1 MKKFF
6 YFLMAAAAMTL
17 CACNNDDEKSKIN
30 TVTINVLIDN
40 EKVPDAV
47 DVTLTSKS
55 SSTSYVAT
63 TTGGVAT
70 FSVAAGVYEATATLY
85 KESAIYNGA
94 NSSVT
99 VTDGGRQCVQ
109 SGHGQVHYKPGHNQ
123 GAVLRG
129 LHGQRR
135 GKAFLE

>member
-30 TVTINVLIDN
+30 TVTVNVLIDN
-40 EKVPDAV
+40 EKVSDAV

-63 TTGGVAT
+63 TMAP
-70 FSVAAGVYEATATLY
+70 
-85 KESAIYNGA
+85 IH
-94 NSSVT
+94 
-99 VTDGGRQCVQ
+99 R
-109 SGHGQVHYKPGHNQ
+109 
-123 GAVLRG
+123 
-129 LHGQRR
+129 
-135 GKAFLE
+135 